1 MRRSNNT
8 RFFVSNVPLARG
20 SVQEIRYRMEVA
32 KVKLVG
38 RVS

>member
-1 MRRSNNT
+1 MRRSQHT
-8 RFFVSNVPLARG
+8 RSFVSMALWRGVLFRDEVPT
-20 SVQEIRYRMEVA
+20 EVA